1 MHQFGP
7 LAAAPALLPAAVIVP
22 LLVLIVLEKLH
33 REPVRGLHLCLAQ
46 ETLGEQSPSWFFM
59 SLIGDLQT
67 LQ

>member
-1 MHQFGP
+1 MHQFSP
-7 LAAAPALLPAAVIVP
+7 LGAAPALLPTPVIVP
-22 LLVLIVLEKLH
+22 LLVLIASEKLN

-67 LQ
+67 LK